1 MTKFYLLVSTLQHL
15 LFNITS
21 SSKRS
26 TLKSLYH
33 YTYIGYVKS
42 ASPESP
48 PIPIIQILLHKN
60 ANELQQS
67 LCVKKI

>member
-26 TLKSLYH
+26 TLKSLYI
-33 YTYIGYVKS
+33 YCIGYVKS

-48 PIPIIQILLHKN
+48 PIPMIQILLHKN

-67 LCVKKI
+67 FCVKKI